1 MIPIK
6 LNISIILCCI
16 NIIKS
21 RRRKEK
27 SFSFRSQT
35 NKGIQTSRNTTTT
48 AVETTTTTKIAGL

>member
-27 SFSFRSQT
+27 VSLFAR
-35 NKGIQTSRNTTTT
+35 RP
-48 AVETTTTTKIAGL
+48 TKEYKLLEILQQQQWKQQQQQQQK